1 MKLDAFLTYA
11 EAGEILGLTPA
22 TIREYCKQ
30 KRLDRE
36 YPMGQRAPFVTR
48 ASVERYAAE
57 RRPPGNPGRK
67 DEQ

>member
-1 MKLDAFLTYA
+1 MNLDKFLTYA
-11 EAGEILGLTPA
+11 EAGEILGLTA
-22 TIREYCKQ
+22 NSVREYCKL
-30 KRLDRE
+30 KRLARV

-48 ASVERYAAE
+48 SSVERYASE